1 MLHNYITI
9 SLMIFCLYLAK
20 FLLDSTTNKND
31 ATSWIALLIVSL
43 FWIILLP
50 VSGWELNRKSSLS

>member
-9 SLMIFCLYLAK
+9 SLMIFCFYLAK

-50 VSGWELNRKSSLS
+50 VSGWELNRKSSLN